1 MLPRATAARPA
12 WRLWARGAA
21 SDALTRAAPDAV
33 EATTT
38 LASSSIAAAHSL
50 VCVRGVE
57 WGNVVLG
64 FEQANRYTLA
74 DGDTGAPA
82 ALLAEDT
89 GSVGA
94 AVGRQLLRARRSFA
108 ATLLAPDGSHL
119 ATIKRPLYAINS
131 RTVVE
136 GPDGEEIAAV
146 VARWA
151 ATRRRY
157 DLFSHGAQFAEIDEP
172 MLAWQFVVKNEDGR
186 AAALIDRN
194 FTGFGRELFT
204 DAGRYAIHFGDPTQ
218 ATALAAA
225 TRVIAAAHP
234 DAAKEGRA
242 TAVAPA
248 DVTPTTALVP
258 TSTGEVLPLAHPLST
273 LPHRLAVLAAAIAI
287 DFDYFSRH
295 SSAVGGAMPFV
306 VPVPLPSGGGGDAAD
321 AGGGGGGGAVD
332 AGGGGGGATDAGGST
347 PPPPPP
353 DDPLERDLG
362 GGDEGAWFGGEEGGG
377 DGGEFDEGGGFDD
390 NDSNDAGWSWDGGD
404 DAGGG
409 GDDEGGGMGGL
420 FDLVRGLFGS
430 DD

>member
-1 MLPRATAARPA
+1 MLPRAAAARAA
-12 WRLWARGAA
+12 WRAWSRGAV
-21 SDALTRAAPDAV
+21 SDALTRAPPDAV
-33 EATTT
+33 QATTT
-38 LASSSIAAAHSL
+38 LASSSISSAHSL

-136 GPDGEEIAAV
+136 GPGGEEIAAV

-157 DLFSHGAQFAEIDEP
+157 DLFSHGSQFAEIDEP
-172 MLAWQFVVKNEDGR
+172 MLAWQFVVKNEDGS
-186 AAALIDRN
+186 ASALIDRN

-204 DAGRYAIHFGDPTQ
+204 DAGRYAIHFGDPTPFH
-218 ATALAAA
+218 ALAAA

-234 DAAKEGRA
+234 EAAKQGRA
-242 TAVAPA
+242 NAVAPA

-258 TSTGEVLPLAHPLST
+258 TSTGEVLPLAYPLST
-273 LPHRLAVLAAAIAI
+273 LSHRLAVVAAAIAI

-295 SSAVGGAMPFV
+295 SSAVGGALPFM
-306 VPVPLPSGGGGDAAD
+306 VPVPLPGGGGGGDAAD
-321 AGGGGGGGAVD
+321 ASGGGGGGSAAD
-332 AGGGGGGATDAGGST
+332 AGGGAPP

-353 DDPLERDLG
+353 DDPLARDLG
-362 GGDEGAWFGGEEGGG
+362 SDEGGWFGGEEEER
-377 DGGEFDEGGGFDD
+377 GGEFEGGGFDD
-390 NDSNDAGWSWDGGD
+390 NESNNAGWSWDGGD
-404 DAGGG
+404 DDGGGG
-409 GDDEGGGMGGL
+409 GDEGGGIGGL
-420 FDLVRGLFGS
+420 FDLVRGIFGS